1 MKKDFDTF
9 LPTKIL
15 ICTCEQCRY
24 IKNMRK
30 NRKLK
35 KKLKRLF
42 NKRIRKGKGGKIIT
56 FHWS

>member
-1 MKKDFDTF
+1 
-9 LPTKIL
+9 
-15 ICTCEQCRY
+15 
-24 IKNMRK
+24 MRK

-42 NKRIRKGKGGKIIT
+42 NKRIRKSRGGKIIT